1 MNVKDVVT
9 IAVNHVGDLFEHEN
23 ITNLGLEEI
32 EFDDQVGE
40 WFVTVGFS
48 RPWDYPYHAALAALG
63 GEAGIPKRS
72 FKTVRVNKN
81 GEVLAV
87 KNREVMS

>member
-1 MNVKDVVT
+1 VNVKDVVT
-9 IAVNHVGDLFEHEN
+9 IAVNHVSDLFEHEG
-23 ITNLGLEEI
+23 ISNLGLEEI

-48 RPWDYPYHAALAALG
+48 RPWDYPQGALNLLATPSG
-63 GEAGIPKRS
+63 RPKRS
-72 FKTVRVNKN
+72 FKTVRVNKS

>member
-1 MNVKDVVT
+1 VNVKDVVT

-48 RPWDYPYHAALAALG
+48 RPWDYPHGVLATLA
-63 GEAGIPKRS
+63 ISSIVPKRS
-72 FKTVRVNKN
+72 FKTVKVNKS
-81 GEVLAV
+81 GEVVAV